1 MEKRRLWNVFFI
13 LLGAGIL
20 GSLIFSMIGSHEN
33 ERNTLFRGNERMGS
47 FHGRMMDYHGHSNF
61 HHSFELLPLM
71 FVFIILFLVVWFI
84 YRRFKRH
91 QTDFIG
97 KGSFIGETIRETPQQ
112 SSFSNKADYLDE
124 WEKNIKT
131 EDKEN
136 GNF

>member
-1 MEKRRLWNVFFI
+1 MEKRRLWNVFFT
-13 LLGAGIL
+13 LLGVGIL
-20 GSLIFSMIGSHEN
+20 GSLILSIIGSHES
-33 ERNTLFRGNERMGS
+33 ERNTFIRGDERMGS
-47 FHGRMMDYHGHSNF
+47 FHGRMMDVQGHSNF

-71 FVFIILFLVVWFI
+71 FVLTILFLVVWFI

-97 KGSFIGETIRETPQQ
+97 KSSFIGETPEPSTF
-112 SSFSNKADYLDE
+112 SSKADYLDE

-131 EDKEN
+131 EDKVN

>member
-1 MEKRRLWNVFFI
+1 MEKRRIWNFFFT

-20 GSLIFSMIGSHEN
+20 GSLILSVIGSHEH
-33 ERNTLFRGNERMGS
+33 ESNTFIRGNERMGS

-71 FVFIILFLVVWFI
+71 FVFLILFLVVWFI
-84 YRRFKRH
+84 YRRFKTH
-91 QTDFIG
+91 QTDFTG
-97 KGSFIGETIRETPQQ
+97 KGSYIGETPQT
-112 SSFSNKADYLDE
+112 SSFNNKADYLDE

-131 EDKEN
+131 EDKNN